1 MLTEDYFHSILDL
14 QNFCREEQIGLNI
27 QTLGQES
34 LVTRARNTLVANF
47 LDNES
52 FTHLLF
58 IDADIGF
65 EATSLKRFL
74 EYDQEVLCAPY
85 PMKLISWDMIPKLI
99 EEGKDYRNLC
109 HPYVLNFSNKG
120 DIQIKKGFA
129 EVLDAATGFM
139 LIKRSCFTKMKE
151 AYPDL
156 KYTTD
161 QIINNK
167 EFKSENTYLFFD
179 TMKDDDGRYLSED
192 YAFSRRW
199 QKLGGKIYADIGS
212 TLTHVGPYR
221 YTGHLWKHFNI
232 EKS

>member
-1 MLTEDYFHSILDL
+1 MSAKIELFVGTPCYGGMLTEDYLHGVLEL
-14 QNFCREEQIGLNI
+14 QNFCLENKIGLNI

-34 LVTRARNTLVANF
+34 LITRARNTLVANF
-47 LDNES
+47 LDNEK

-65 EATSLKRFL
+65 KPDNLKRYF
-74 EYDQEVLCAPY
+74 EYDKDIICAPY
-85 PMKLISWDMIPKLI
+85 PMKLISWKMMPELI
-99 EEGKDYRNLC
+99 KNEKDYQNLC
-109 HPYVLNFSNKG
+109 HPYVLNFANKG
-120 DIQIKKGFA
+120 
-129 EVLDAATGFM
+129 
-139 LIKRSCFTKMKE
+139 
-151 AYPDL
+151 
-156 KYTTD
+156 
-161 QIINNK
+161 
-167 EFKSENTYLFFD
+167 
-179 TMKDDDGRYLSED
+179 DGRYLSED